1 MHQRKLGPFTVSA
14 IGLGCM
20 NLSMG
25 YGKADKKEGVRLL
38 NECIDAGYTFLDT
51 ASMYGMGH
59 NEELI
64 GKSLSHRRDDY
75 VLASKCGIVKNNS
88 GGTEL
93 DGRAEVI
100 RQTCEDSL
108 RRLKTSVIDLYYLHR
123 LDPKIPIEES
133 VGALSDLVR
142 EGKIKTIGLSE
153 MCAETTRRAHAV
165 HPITAMQSEYSLWTR
180 TPERKI
186 LAVCDELDIVF
197 VPFSPLARSF
207 LTGITR
213 NVTQVD
219 EGDIRSTIARPRF
232 EVANFNKNLKLLTP
246 YKKIADEQECTM
258 AQLAL
263 AWMLARHG
271 NRMIPIPGTKDIDH
285 MRENVGAGDIF
296 LDDEVV
302 QALDELINE
311 TTVEGRRYTDALM
324 ASTDS
329 ERD

>member
-133 VGALSDLVR
+133 VGALSNLVR

-186 LAVCDELDIVF
+186 LAVCDELDITF
-197 VPFSPLARSF
+197 IPFSPLARSF

-213 NVTQVD
+213 NVSQVD

-232 EVANFNKNLKLLTP
+232 EVANFNKNLKLLKP
-246 YKKIADEQECTM
+246 YKRIADEQNCTM

-263 AWMLARHG
+263 AWILARHG
-271 NRMIPIPGTKDIDH
+271 NRMIPIPGTKDINH
-285 MRENVGAGDIF
+285 MHENVSAGDIS
-296 LDDEVV
+296 LSDEVV